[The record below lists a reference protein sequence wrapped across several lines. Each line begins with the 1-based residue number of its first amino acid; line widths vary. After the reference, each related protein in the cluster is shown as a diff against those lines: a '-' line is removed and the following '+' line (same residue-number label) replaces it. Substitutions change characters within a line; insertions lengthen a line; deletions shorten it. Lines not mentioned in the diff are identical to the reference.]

1 MFRFGGLTGHCG
13 GKLLDVASS
22 VDERI
27 EPRRLWA
34 PAERAAARA
43 GDMRWV
49 TAAGRAVL
57 IFMPCYTIMGPRF
70 STGLGLAA
78 ASLLTAVW
86 LIALRSAFAA
96 VHFTLGVPIRCAVGT
111 ATGFVAVSAV
121 ALWVPGLGM
130 SGWTILALALAVFT
144 LTTIWEIVAQRV
156 VAKRRVLVVGT
167 SSSAADIADAVE
179 FEGHTPFAVIG
190 VVDDESD
197 DDTRLGSVAE
207 LSQVIDEQRPDLI
220 VLTDSKTSAKALD
233 RLLAAPTDGLK
244 VVGLAHFFDHA
255 FGRIPLDELTPTW
268 FMSIFHVWKRPYT
281 RFAKRTFDVVC
292 ASLGLLLSAPLW
304 PVIALLVWLTPGP
317 VIYRQTR
324 VGEGGKHFTM
334 FKFRTM
340 CVDAETDRATYAQV
354 GDARVTR
361 LGRALRTSHLDEL
374 PQFWN
379 VLKGDM
385 SIVGPRPERPEFI
398 PMLEEAVPFFSRRL
412 LIKPGV
418 TGWAQL
424 RSDYSSDV
432 EGAADKL
439 SYDLWYLRH
448 RNLVVDLAICAK
460 TFSAV
465 LLRPGR

>member
-1 MFRFGGLTGHCG
+1 
-13 GKLLDVASS
+13 
-22 VDERI
+22 
-27 EPRRLWA
+27 
-34 PAERAAARA
+34 
-43 GDMRWV
+43 
-49 TAAGRAVL
+49 
-57 IFMPCYTIMGPRF
+57 MPCYTVMGPRF
-70 STGLGLAA
+70 STGLGIAA

-86 LIALRSAFAA
+86 LISMRSAFAA
-96 VHFTLGVPIRCAVGT
+96 VHVTLGAPIRCAVGS
-111 ATGFVAVSAV
+111 ATGFVGASAV

-130 SGWTILALALAVFT
+130 SGWTILGLAVSVFA

-167 SSSAADIADAVE
+167 SSAAADIADAVE
-179 FEGHTPFAVIG
+179 FEGRTPFAVIG

-220 VLTDSKTSAKALD
+220 VLADSASSAKALD
-233 RLLAAPTDGLK
+233 RLLAGPTDGLK

-255 FGRIPLDELTPTW
+255 FGRIPLDDLTPTW

-281 RFAKRTFDVVC
+281 RFAKRTFDIVV
-292 ASLGLLLSAPLW
+292 ASIGLLLSAPLW
-304 PVIALLVWLTPGP
+304 PLIAVLVWLTPGP

-340 CVDAETDRATYAQV
+340 RPDAENGQAEYAQI

-361 LGRALRTSHLDEL
+361 LGRALRTAHLDEL

-385 SIVGPRPERPEFI
+385 SIVGRSGRSSSPC
-398 PMLEEAVPFFSRRL
+398 SR
-412 LIKPGV
+412 K
-418 TGWAQL
+418 
-424 RSDYSSDV
+424 RSRSSR
-432 EGAADKL
+432 GA
-439 SYDLWYLRH
+439 S
-448 RNLVVDLAICAK
+448 
-460 TFSAV
+460 
-465 LLRPGR
+465 